1 MMSKVALISVLGRVP
16 VRINYFSGICV
27 WNGRMRASVK
37 NKLLT
42 GKSMGI
48 VWSLF
53 VKPLIAIQDS
63 EKAHRRAVK
72 ALAIADSFLP
82 TRGLLKLAN
91 RRAELPSERFGLSF
105 PNPLGIAAG
114 MDKDAQ
120 ALRGWANLG
129 FGFVEIGGVTVEPQ
143 EGNPKP
149 RMFRVNKLQA
159 LVNRMGFN
167 NIGSIAVAEK
177 LAKAKSKGKWPDVPV
192 AANIGKSKDTT
203 NEDAAKEYSKTVER
217 LWPYV
222 DLFIINVS
230 SPNTPGLHEL
240 QQDVALTAV
249 LKACFVVNGEMAK
262 QTGEDEKPILVKI
275 SPDLENAEITA
286 LVDIV
291 IAAGC
296 AGIVAT
302 NSTTT
307 RPTSSDAKV
316 KSQLEQSGG
325 LSGRPLANR
334 STEVIRIIAEHTG
347 GDFPIIGVGGISGV
361 EDAWE
366 KITNGACLLQLYSA
380 LIFQG
385 PSVVKQIVKGLRR
398 KLSEH
403 GLSSLDQAV
412 GLALS
417 Q

>member
-1 MMSKVALISVLGRVP
+1 
-16 VRINYFSGICV
+16 
-27 WNGRMRASVK
+27 
-37 NKLLT
+37 
-42 GKSMGI
+42 MGL

-53 VKPLIAIQDS
+53 AKPLIAIQDS

-72 ALAIADSFLP
+72 ALVISDSFFL
-82 TRGLLKLAN
+82 TRGLLKLTN

-114 MDKDAQ
+114 MDKDA
-120 ALRGWANLG
+120 AAVRGWANLG
-129 FGFVEIGGVTVEPQ
+129 LGFVEIGGVTMEPQ

-167 NIGSIAVAEK
+167 NLGSLKVAER
-177 LAKAKSKGKWPDVPV
+177 LAKAKAKGKWPNVPV
-192 AANIGKSKDTT
+192 AANIGKSAKTA
-203 NEDAAKEYSKTVER
+203 NDAAAADYSTTLGR
-217 LWPYV
+217 LWPHV

-230 SPNTPGLHEL
+230 SPNTPGLREL
-240 QQDVALTAV
+240 QEDAALEDVLN
-249 LKACFVVNGEMAK
+249 ACFTANREMAEK
-262 QTGEDEKPILVKI
+262 SDADEKPILVKI
-275 SPDLENAEITA
+275 SPDLSDDEITSV
-286 LVDIV
+286 VDV
-291 IAAGC
+291 ARATGC

-302 NSTTT
+302 NTTTT
-307 RPTSSDAKV
+307 RPISSEAKV

-325 LSGRPLANR
+325 LSGRPLARR
-334 STEVIRIIAEHTG
+334 SSEVIRIIAEHTE
-347 GDFPIIGVGGISGV
+347 GDFPIIGVGGVSGV

-366 KITNGACLLQLYSA
+366 KITNGACLLQIYSA

-385 PSVVKQIVKGLRR
+385 PAVIRRIVKGLKR
-398 KLSEH
+398 KLSEN

>member
-1 MMSKVALISVLGRVP
+1 M
-16 VRINYFSGICV
+16 
-27 WNGRMRASVK
+27 K
-37 NKLLT
+37 NEPPTRKPMGLL
-42 GKSMGI
+42 
-48 VWSLF
+48 WSLF
-53 VKPLIAIQDS
+53 AKPLIAIQDS

-72 ALAIADSFLP
+72 ALVISDSFFL
-82 TRGLLKLAN
+82 TRGLLKLTN

-114 MDKDAQ
+114 MDKDAK
-120 ALRGWANLG
+120 AVRGWANLG
-129 FGFVEIGGVTVEPQ
+129 FGFVEIGGVTMEPQ

-167 NIGSIAVAEK
+167 NLGSLKVAER
-177 LAKAKSKGKWPDVPV
+177 LAKAKAKGKWPNVPV
-192 AANIGKSKDTT
+192 AANIGKSEKTA
-203 NEDAAKEYSKTVER
+203 NEDAAVDYSTTLGR
-217 LWPYV
+217 LWPHV

-230 SPNTPGLHEL
+230 SPNTPGLCEL
-240 QQDVALTAV
+240 QEDAALEDV
-249 LKACFVVNGEMAK
+249 LKACFRANREMAEK
-262 QTGEDEKPILVKI
+262 SDADERPILVKI
-275 SPDLENAEITA
+275 SPDLSDDEITSV
-286 LVDIV
+286 VDV
-291 IAAGC
+291 ARAAGC

-302 NSTTT
+302 NTTTT

-316 KSQLEQSGG
+316 KSQLEQTGG
-325 LSGRPLANR
+325 LSGRPLARR
-334 STEVIRIIAEHTG
+334 SSEVIRIIAEHTE

-361 EDAWE
+361 DDAWE
-366 KITNGACLLQLYSA
+366 KITNGACLLQIYSA

-385 PSVVKQIVKGLRR
+385 PAVVRRIVKGLKR
-398 KLSEH
+398 KLSEN

>member
-1 MMSKVALISVLGRVP
+1 M
-16 VRINYFSGICV
+16 
-27 WNGRMRASVK
+27 K
-37 NKLLT
+37 NEPPTRKPMGLL
-42 GKSMGI
+42 
-48 VWSLF
+48 WSLF
-53 VKPLIAIQDS
+53 AKPLIAIQDS

-72 ALAIADSFLP
+72 ALVISDSFFL
-82 TRGLLKLAN
+82 TRGLLKLTN

-105 PNPLGIAAG
+105 SNPLGIAAG
-114 MDKDAQ
+114 MDKDA
-120 ALRGWANLG
+120 AAVRGWANLG
-129 FGFVEIGGVTVEPQ
+129 LGFVEIGGVTMEPQ

-167 NIGSIAVAEK
+167 NLGSLKVAER
-177 LAKAKSKGKWPDVPV
+177 LAKAKAKGKWPNVPV
-192 AANIGKSKDTT
+192 AANIGKSEKTANDEAAADYSTT
-203 NEDAAKEYSKTVER
+203 LGR
-217 LWPYV
+217 LWPHV

-230 SPNTPGLHEL
+230 SPNTPGLREL
-240 QQDVALTAV
+240 QEDAALEDVLN
-249 LKACFVVNGEMAK
+249 ACFTANREMAEK
-262 QTGEDEKPILVKI
+262 SNADEKPILVKI
-275 SPDLENAEITA
+275 SPDLSDDEITSV
-286 LVDIV
+286 VDV
-291 IAAGC
+291 ARAAGC

-302 NSTTT
+302 NTTTT

-325 LSGRPLANR
+325 LSGRPLARR
-334 STEVIRIIAEHTG
+334 SSEVIRIIAEHTE

-366 KITNGACLLQLYSA
+366 KITNGACLLQIYSA

-385 PSVVKQIVKGLRR
+385 PAVIRRIVKGLKR
-398 KLSEH
+398 KLSEN

>member
-1 MMSKVALISVLGRVP
+1 M
-16 VRINYFSGICV
+16 
-27 WNGRMRASVK
+27 K
-37 NKLLT
+37 NEPPTRKPMGLL
-42 GKSMGI
+42 
-48 VWSLF
+48 WSLF
-53 VKPLIAIQDS
+53 AKPLIAIQDS

-72 ALAIADSFLP
+72 ALVISDSFFL
-82 TRGLLKLAN
+82 TRGLLKLTN

-114 MDKDAQ
+114 MDKDAK
-120 ALRGWANLG
+120 AVRGWGNLG
-129 FGFVEIGGVTVEPQ
+129 LGFVEIGGVTMEPQ

-167 NIGSIAVAEK
+167 NLGSLKVAER
-177 LAKAKSKGKWPDVPV
+177 LAKAKAKGKWPNVPV
-192 AANIGKSKDTT
+192 AANIGKSEKTANDEAAADYSTT
-203 NEDAAKEYSKTVER
+203 LGR
-217 LWPYV
+217 LWPHV

-230 SPNTPGLHEL
+230 SPNTPGLREL
-240 QQDVALTAV
+240 QEDAALEDVLN
-249 LKACFVVNGEMAK
+249 ACFTANREMAEK
-262 QTGEDEKPILVKI
+262 SDADEKPILVKI
-275 SPDLENAEITA
+275 SPDLSDDEITSV
-286 LVDIV
+286 VDV
-291 IAAGC
+291 ARAAGC

-302 NSTTT
+302 NTTTT

-316 KSQLEQSGG
+316 KSQLEQTGG
-325 LSGRPLANR
+325 LSGRPLARR
-334 STEVIRIIAEHTG
+334 SSEVIRIIAEHTE

-361 EDAWE
+361 DDAWE
-366 KITNGACLLQLYSA
+366 KITNGACLLQIYSA

-385 PSVVKQIVKGLRR
+385 PAVVRRIVKGLKR
-398 KLSEH
+398 KLSEN

>member
-1 MMSKVALISVLGRVP
+1 L
-16 VRINYFSGICV
+16 
-27 WNGRMRASVK
+27 K
-37 NKLLT
+37 NEPPTRKPMGLL
-42 GKSMGI
+42 
-48 VWSLF
+48 WSLF
-53 VKPLIAIQDS
+53 AKPLIAIQDS

-72 ALAIADSFLP
+72 ALVISDSFFL
-82 TRGLLKLAN
+82 TRGLLKLTN

-105 PNPLGIAAG
+105 SNPLGIAAG
-114 MDKDAQ
+114 MDKDA
-120 ALRGWANLG
+120 AAVRGWANLG
-129 FGFVEIGGVTVEPQ
+129 LGFVEIGGVTMEPQ

-167 NIGSIAVAEK
+167 NLGSLKVAER
-177 LAKAKSKGKWPDVPV
+177 LAKAKAKGKWPNVPV
-192 AANIGKSKDTT
+192 AANIGKSEKTANDEAAADYSTT
-203 NEDAAKEYSKTVER
+203 LGR
-217 LWPYV
+217 LWPHV

-230 SPNTPGLHEL
+230 SPNTPGLREL
-240 QQDVALTAV
+240 QEDAALEDV
-249 LKACFVVNGEMAK
+249 LKACFKVNREMAEK
-262 QTGEDEKPILVKI
+262 SDADEKPILVKI
-275 SPDLENAEITA
+275 SPDLSDDKITSV
-286 LVDIV
+286 VDV
-291 IAAGC
+291 ARAAGC

-302 NSTTT
+302 NTTTT

-325 LSGRPLANR
+325 LSGRPLARR
-334 STEVIRIIAEHTG
+334 SSEVIRIIAEHTQ

-366 KITNGACLLQLYSA
+366 KITNGACLLQIYSA

-385 PSVVKQIVKGLRR
+385 PAVVRRIVKGLKR
-398 KLSEH
+398 KLSDN

>member
-1 MMSKVALISVLGRVP
+1 M
-16 VRINYFSGICV
+16 
-27 WNGRMRASVK
+27 K
-37 NKLLT
+37 NELPTRKP
-42 GKSMGI
+42 MGI

-53 VKPLIAIQDS
+53 AKPLIAIQDS

-72 ALAIADSFLP
+72 ALAVSDSFFL
-82 TRGLLKLAN
+82 TRGLLKLTN
-91 RRAELPSERFGLSF
+91 RRAELSSEKFGLSF
-105 PNPLGIAAG
+105 PNPIGIAAG

-120 ALRGWANLG
+120 AVRGWANLG
-129 FGFVEIGGVTVEPQ
+129 FGFIEIGGVTMDPQ

-159 LVNRMGFN
+159 LVNQMGFN
-167 NIGSIAVAEK
+167 NIGSQKIAGK
-177 LAKAKSKGKWPDVPV
+177 LAKIKSNGKWPNVPV
-192 AANIGKSKDTT
+192 AANIGKSANTAND
-203 NEDAAKEYSKTVER
+203 DAAKDYSKTLER

-230 SPNTPGLHEL
+230 SPNTPGLRKL
-240 QQDVALTAV
+240 QEDVALAAV
-249 LKACFVVNGEMAK
+249 LKACFTANRERADYSGEA
-262 QTGEDEKPILVKI
+262 EKPILVKI
-275 SPDLENAEITA
+275 SPDLSNDEVTSV
-286 LVDIV
+286 VDV
-291 IAAGC
+291 ARDAGC

-302 NSTTT
+302 NTTT
-307 RPTSSDAKV
+307 NRPTSSDSKV
-316 KSQLEQSGG
+316 KSQLKQSGG

-334 STEVIRIIAEHTG
+334 SSEVIRIIAEHTKG
-347 GDFPIIGVGGISGV
+347 EFPIIGVGGISGT

-366 KITNGACLLQLYSA
+366 KITNGACLLQIYSA

-385 PSVVKQIVKGLRR
+385 PAVVRRIVKGLKR
-398 KLSEH
+398 KLTEN